1 MWRIGV
7 IVIFGLFILYIIYD
21 QRKKIFKKRKK
32 KEKIKKQIST
42 ESKEKPKS
50 VEKKEL
56 KVSFEEKSLSSVKPV
71 IEEIENPSNEDEK
84 NEEVFEDF
92 PREKIRQMKNFFP
105 KNSRVYKD
113 ENLSKSASIKKQI
126 KDLSPEMKAIL
137 FADILNRK
145 ED

>member
-1 MWRIGV
+1 MWWIGV
-7 IVIFGLFILYIIYD
+7 IVVLGLFILYIIYD

-50 VEKKEL
+50 VEKKGL

-71 IEEIENPSNEDEK
+71 IEEIENLSNEGEK
-84 NEEVFEDF
+84 NEEIFEDF
-92 PREKIRQMKNFFP
+92 PREKNNQMKRFFP

-113 ENLSKSASIKKQI
+113 EKLSKSASIKKQI

>member
-1 MWRIGV
+1 MWWIGV

-84 NEEVFEDF
+84 NEEIFEDF
-92 PREKIRQMKNFFP
+92 QGEKINQMKRFFP
-105 KNSRVYKD
+105 KNRRVYKD
-113 ENLSKSASIKKQI
+113 EKLSKSASIKEQI

>member
-1 MWRIGV
+1 MWWIGV
-7 IVIFGLFILYIIYD
+7 IVVFGLFILYIIYD

-42 ESKEKPKS
+42 ESKEKPKN

-71 IEEIENPSNEDEK
+71 IEEIENLSNEDEK
-84 NEEVFEDF
+84 NEEIFEDF

>member
-1 MWRIGV
+1 MWWIGV

-71 IEEIENPSNEDEK
+71 IEKIENPSNEDEK

-113 ENLSKSASIKKQI
+113 EKLSKSASIKNQI

>member
-1 MWRIGV
+1 MWWIGV

-42 ESKEKPKS
+42 ESKEKPKN

-113 ENLSKSASIKKQI
+113 EKLSKSASIKNQI